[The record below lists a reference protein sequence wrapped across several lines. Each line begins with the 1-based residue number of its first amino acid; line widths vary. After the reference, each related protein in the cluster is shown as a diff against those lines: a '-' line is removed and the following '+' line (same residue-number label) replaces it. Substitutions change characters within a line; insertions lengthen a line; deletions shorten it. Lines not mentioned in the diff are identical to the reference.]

1 MARFCHIRWRVAARR
16 GRGVRA
22 WRWRMAAVAVVW
34 AWRAAGHGGTTRS
47 RPYGK
52 ALRFFYKNFRLPRG
66 SLRSLATSSYLSY
79 TIFIMLWRCLKISF
93 LLIAVAY
100 IACVGDL
107 YRRMIFDLR
116 YGWTP
121 AWHRFRRDFIA
132 LNASWM
138 AVGRWIV
145 HKTTS
150 LMSRLR

>member
-1 MARFCHIRWRVAARR
+1 MGGRVR

-22 WRWRMAAVAVVW
+22 GACVGMGGRPV
-34 AWRAAGHGGTTRS
+34 RAYTVRRS
-47 RPYGK
+47 E
-52 ALRFFYKNFRLPRG
+52 FFTKTFG
-66 SLRSLATSSYLSY
+66 SLRSLATSSYLFY

-107 YRRMIFDLR
+107 CRRMIFGLR
-116 YGWTP
+116 YGWAP

-132 LNASWM
+132 LNASWV
-138 AVGRWIV
+138 AVGRWII

>member
-1 MARFCHIRWRVAARR
+1 M
-16 GRGVRA
+16 
-22 WRWRMAAVAVVW
+22 
-34 AWRAAGHGGTTRS
+34 
-47 RPYGK
+47 
-52 ALRFFYKNFRLPRG
+52 
-66 SLRSLATSSYLSY
+66 
-79 TIFIMLWRCLKISF
+79 
-93 LLIAVAY
+93 LIAVAY

-107 YRRMIFDLR
+107 CRRMIFDLR

-150 LMSRLR
+150 PYVQIKIGPFLLILMGMCFLEGALVTFFFS

>member
-1 MARFCHIRWRVAARR
+1 MGGRVR
-16 GRGVRA
+16 GRVGMCGGYSGNGRACVRVSA
-22 WRWRMAAVAVVW
+22 CIG
-34 AWRAAGHGGTTRS
+34 GHGGTTRS

-52 ALRFFYKNFRLPRG
+52 ALRIFYKNFRLPRS

-107 YRRMIFDLR
+107 CRRMIFDLR

-132 LNASWM
+132 LNASWV
-138 AVGRWIV
+138 AVGRWII

>member
-1 MARFCHIRWRVAARR
+1 
-16 GRGVRA
+16 
-22 WRWRMAAVAVVW
+22 
-34 AWRAAGHGGTTRS
+34 
-47 RPYGK
+47 
-52 ALRFFYKNFRLPRG
+52 
-66 SLRSLATSSYLSY
+66 
-79 TIFIMLWRCLKISF
+79 MLWRCLKISF

-107 YRRMIFDLR
+107 CRRMIFDLR

-132 LNASWM
+132 LNASWV
-138 AVGRWIV
+138 AVGRWII